1 MDFFANT
8 KERLMWI
15 LPTRSRP
22 ASCQRFID
30 NWINTESSTD
40 VLVRLDE
47 CDSELENI
55 VSLDWPKNFKV
66 KIGKREG
73 VAKATNELFQEFKDE
88 PWYGFLADDFVP
100 KTVHWDKK
108 LAEAASNKFI
118 SYPNDMAE
126 REDLPTLPCV
136 GGNLIR
142 EIGYFGFPFT
152 HHYYVDTVYQ
162 FIGKHLGIIKRLDD
176 VVVEHMHYE
185 FGKSNLDIVYQ
196 QSSEKFKNDKSIW
209 KQWIAGDG
217 MLLVEELREKG
228 F

>member
-1 MDFFANT
+1 MDFFADP
-8 KERLMWI
+8 KGRIMWI

-22 ASCQRFID
+22 ESCQRFID
-30 NWINTESSTD
+30 NWIKTESSTK
-40 VLVRLDE
+40 VLVRLDQ
-47 CDSELENI
+47 CDPALEKI
-55 VSLDWPKNFKV
+55 LSLNWPKTFTV
-66 KIGKREG
+66 RIGKREG

-100 KTVHWDKK
+100 KTVQWDKK
-108 LAEAASNKFI
+108 LADAASNKFI

-136 GGNLIR
+136 GGDLIR

-162 FIGKHLGIIKRLDD
+162 FLGKNLGIIKRLDN
-176 VVVEHMHYE
+176 VIVEHMHYE

-196 QSSEKFKNDKSIW
+196 ESNEKFKNDKSIW
-209 KQWIAGDG
+209 KKWITGDG
-217 MLLVEELREKG
+217 ILLVEELRDKG